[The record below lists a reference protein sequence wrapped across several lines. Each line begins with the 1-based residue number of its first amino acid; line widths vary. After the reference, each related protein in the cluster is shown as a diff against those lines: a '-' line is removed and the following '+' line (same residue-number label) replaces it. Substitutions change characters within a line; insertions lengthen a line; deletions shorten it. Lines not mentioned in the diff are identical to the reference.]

1 MSAIEQAKEQK
12 NPAVQFP
19 ALRPPRRYLFGPG
32 PSMVHPRVY
41 EALSKPIVGHLDP
54 YFIQVMQDVQQLL
67 KTVYG
72 TKDGAT
78 LVISGTGSAGMEAAV
93 TNFVEPGAKIAIFA
107 NGYFSDRLTEMA
119 KRNGAN
125 IVRFEKAWGEV
136 FADDEAREFIAH
148 EKPQVVAYVHAE
160 TSTGALQSG
169 RAICAAAHDAG
180 ALVIADCVTS
190 LGGVPVE
197 FDSTGIDVA
206 YSCTQKGL
214 SCPPGLSP
222 MALSSRAM
230 EWVRD
235 RTSTVRSWYLD
246 LKLIY
251 DYSTVS
257 HRYHHTAPISMFY
270 ALREA
275 LLVIAEEGIEN
286 RWERH
291 RRCHK
296 FFVKGIE
303 GMGLG
308 MHVPAE
314 HQIATLNTVC
324 VPNGVDEAKVRK
336 RLLDDPGIEVAGG
349 FGPLAGKI
357 FRIGVMGPLAT
368 EENVQFFL
376 KEFTKALGAEGYS
389 G

>member
-1 MSAIEQAKEQK
+1 MTTIAQDKIQE
-12 NPAVQFP
+12 NYTHLP
-19 ALRPPRRYLFGPG
+19 ALAPPRRFLFGPG

-67 KTVYG
+67 KTAFG

-93 TNFVEPGAKIAIFA
+93 ANFVEPAAKFAVFA

-119 KRNGAN
+119 KRHGAN
-125 IVRFEKAWGEV
+125 VVRFEKAWGETYTD
-136 FADDEAREFIAH
+136 AQAGEFIRR

-169 RAICAAAHDAG
+169 KAICAAAHEAG

-197 FDSTGIDVA
+197 FDETGMDIA

-222 MALSSRAM
+222 MAMSARAM
-230 EWVRD
+230 DWLRG
-235 RTSTVRSWYLD
+235 RTTPSRSWYLD
-246 LKLIY
+246 LKLIH

-275 LLVIAEEGIEN
+275 LLVIADEGIEN

-296 FFVKGIE
+296 YFVQGIE
-303 GMGLG
+303 AMGLS

-314 HQIATLNTVC
+314 HRIATLNTVC
-324 VPNGVDEAKVRK
+324 VPKGIDEAKVRK
-336 RLLDDPGIEVAGG
+336 RLLDEPGIEIAGG
-349 FGPLAGKI
+349 FGPLAGKV

-368 EENVQFFL
+368 EENVAFFL
-376 KEFTKALGAEGYS
+376 NEFKKTLD
-389 G
+389 

>member
-1 MSAIEQAKEQK
+1 MSAIEQPTAL
-12 NPAVQFP
+12 QFP
-19 ALRPPRRYLFGPG
+19 ALEPPRRYLFGPG

-41 EALSKPIVGHLDP
+41 GALSKLIVGHLDP
-54 YFIQVMQDVQQLL
+54 YFIQVMADVQQLL
-67 KTVYG
+67 KTAYG
-72 TKDGAT
+72 TTDGAT

-93 TNFVEPGAKIAIFA
+93 ANFVEPGVKLAVFA

-125 IVRFEKAWGEV
+125 VVRFEKLWGET
-136 FADDEAREFIAH
+136 FTDAEARDFIGR
-148 EKPQVVAYVHAE
+148 EKPKVVAYVHAE

-169 RAICAAAHDAG
+169 QAICAAAHDAG
-180 ALVIADCVTS
+180 ALIIADCVTS

-197 FDSTGIDVA
+197 FDQTGIDIA

-222 MALSSRAM
+222 MAMSPRAM
-230 EWVRD
+230 EFLRA
-235 RTSTVRSWYLD
+235 RTTPSRSWYLD
-246 LKLIY
+246 LKLIH

-296 FFVKGIE
+296 SFVKGVE
-303 GMGLG
+303 AMGLR
-308 MHVPAE
+308 MHVPE
-314 HQIATLNTVC
+314 RFRIATLNTVC
-324 VPNGVDEAKVRK
+324 VPEGVDEAKVRK
-336 RLLDDPGIEVAGG
+336 RLLDGPGIEIAGG
-349 FGPLAGKI
+349 FGPLAGKV

-368 EENVQFFL
+368 EDNVQFFL
-376 KEFTKALGAEGYS
+376 KEFEKALTARD
-389 G
+389 

>member
-1 MSAIEQAKEQK
+1 
-12 NPAVQFP
+12 
-19 ALRPPRRYLFGPG
+19 
-32 PSMVHPRVY
+32 MVHPRVY

-54 YFIQVMQDVQQLL
+54 YFIQVMGDVQQLL
-67 KTVYG
+67 KTAFG

-93 TNFVEPGAKIAIFA
+93 ANFVEPGAKVGVFA

-119 KRNGAN
+119 KRHGAE
-125 IVRFEKAWGEV
+125 VARFEKGWGETYTE
-136 FADDEAREFIAH
+136 DEAREFIRR

-160 TSTGALQSG
+160 TSTGALQPG
-169 RAICAAAHDAG
+169 QAICAAAHDAG

-197 FDSTGIDVA
+197 FDKTGIDVA

-222 MALSSRAM
+222 MALSQRAM
-230 EWVRD
+230 DWLRA
-235 RTSTVRSWYLD
+235 RTSPVRSWYLD
-246 LKLIY
+246 LKLIH

-296 FFVKGIE
+296 FFVKSIE
-303 GMGLG
+303 AMGLS
-308 MHVPAE
+308 MHVPE
-314 HQIATLNTVC
+314 GHRIATLNTVR
-324 VPNGVDEAKVRK
+324 VPAGVDEAKVRK
-336 RLLDDPGIEVAGG
+336 RLLDEPGIEIAGG
-349 FGPLAGKI
+349 FGPLAGKV

-368 EENVQFFL
+368 EDNVQFFL
-376 KEFTKALGAEGYS
+376 KEFKRALS
-389 G
+389 

>member
-1 MSAIEQAKEQK
+1 
-12 NPAVQFP
+12 
-19 ALRPPRRYLFGPG
+19 
-32 PSMVHPRVY
+32 MVHPRVY
-41 EALSKPIVGHLDP
+41 EALSKPIVGHLDA
-54 YFIQVMQDVQQLL
+54 YFIQVMADVQQLL
-67 KTVYG
+67 KTGFG
-72 TKDGAT
+72 TNDAAT

-93 TNFVEPGAKIAIFA
+93 TNFVEPGTRFAVFA

-119 KRNGAN
+119 KRNGASV
-125 IVRFEKAWGEV
+125 VRFEKLWGET
-136 FADDEAREFIAH
+136 FTDDEAREFIAR

-160 TSTGALQSG
+160 TSTGALQPG

-180 ALVIADCVTS
+180 ALAIADCVTS

-197 FDSTGIDVA
+197 FDKTDIDVA

-222 MALSSRAM
+222 MAISARAM
-230 EWVRD
+230 DWLRA
-235 RTSTVRSWYLD
+235 RTSPSRSWYFD
-246 LKLIY
+246 LKLIH

-291 RRCHK
+291 RRCHGL
-296 FFVKGIE
+296 FVKGIE
-303 GMGLG
+303 AMGLR
-308 MHVPAE
+308 MHVPKE
-314 HQIATLNTVC
+314 HRIATLNTVC
-324 VPNGVDEAKVRK
+324 VPKEVDEAKVRK
-336 RLLDDPGIEVAGG
+336 RLLDGPGIEIAGG
-349 FGPLAGKI
+349 FGPLAGKV

-368 EENVQFFL
+368 EDNVQFFL
-376 KEFTKALGAEGYS
+376 KEFRQALNAEGYS
-389 G
+389 I

>member
-1 MSAIEQAKEQK
+1 
-12 NPAVQFP
+12 
-19 ALRPPRRYLFGPG
+19 
-32 PSMVHPRVY
+32 
-41 EALSKPIVGHLDP
+41 
-54 YFIQVMQDVQQLL
+54 
-67 KTVYG
+67 
-72 TKDGAT
+72 
-78 LVISGTGSAGMEAAV
+78 MEAAV
-93 TNFVEPGAKIAIFA
+93 ANFIESGTKIAVFA

-119 KRNGAN
+119 KRHGAD
-125 IVRFEKAWGEV
+125 IARLEKPWGETYTEN
-136 FADDEAREFIAH
+136 EAREFIGR
-148 EKPQVVAYVHAE
+148 EKPKVVAYVHAE

-169 RAICAAAHDAG
+169 QAICAAAHAAG

-197 FDSTGIDVA
+197 FDQTGIDIA

-222 MALSSRAM
+222 MAISQRAM
-230 EWVRD
+230 EWLRA
-235 RTSTVRSWYLD
+235 RTSPVRSWYFD
-246 LKLIY
+246 LKLIH

-286 RWERH
+286 RWARH

-296 FFVKGIE
+296 LFVDGIE
-303 GMGLG
+303 AMGLR

-314 HQIATLNTVC
+314 HRIATLNTVC
-324 VPNGVDEAKVRK
+324 VPKGVDEAKVRK
-336 RLLDDPGIEVAGG
+336 RLLDEAGIEIAGG
-349 FGPLAGKI
+349 FGPLAGKV

-368 EENVQFFL
+368 EDNVQFFL
-376 KEFTKALGAEGYS
+376 KEFRRTLSAEGYS
-389 G
+389 I

>member
-1 MSAIEQAKEQK
+1 MSAIGQESSTLY
-12 NPAVQFP
+12 FP
-19 ALRPPRRYLFGPG
+19 ALEPPHRYLFGPG

-41 EALSKPIVGHLDP
+41 EALAKPIVGHLDP
-54 YFIQVMQDVQQLL
+54 YFIQVMADVQQLL
-67 KTVYG
+67 KTAFG
-72 TKDGAT
+72 TNDGAT

-93 TNFVEPGAKIAIFA
+93 ANFVEPGSKLAVFA

-119 KRNGAN
+119 SRNGAN
-125 IVRFEKAWGEV
+125 VVRFEKPWGDTFTDYEV
-136 FADDEAREFIAH
+136 REFISR
-148 EKPQVVAYVHAE
+148 EKPKVVAYVHAE
-160 TSTGALQSG
+160 TSTGALQPG
-169 RAICAAAHDAG
+169 QAICAAAHDAG

-197 FDSTGIDVA
+197 FDQTGIDIA

-222 MALSSRAM
+222 MAMSPGAMDWLRA
-230 EWVRD
+230 R
-235 RTSTVRSWYLD
+235 STPSRSWYLD
-246 LKLIY
+246 LKLIH

-296 FFVKGIE
+296 SFVEGIE
-303 GMGLG
+303 AMGLR
-308 MHVPAE
+308 MHVPEE
-314 HQIATLNTVC
+314 HRIATLNTVR
-324 VPNGVDEAKVRK
+324 VREDVDEAKMRK
-336 RLLDDPGIEVAGG
+336 RLLDGPGIEIAGG
-349 FGPLAGKI
+349 FGPLAGKV

-368 EENVQFFL
+368 EDNVQFFL
-376 KEFTKALGAEGYS
+376 KEFKKALNA
-389 G
+389 